1 MEWYLKA
8 VRNYVN
14 FKGRAQR
21 KEYWFYLLFYILFA
35 IAVVLVES
43 FLGLSDLSDPE
54 GGTGPLYLFY
64 TVAFLLPSIA
74 VAIRR
79 LHDTG
84 RTGWWLLLA
93 FIPLIGAIVLIV
105 FYCLDSEPGDNKYG
119 PNPKGVQA

>member
-14 FKGRAQR
+14 FQGRAQR

-54 GGTGPLYLFY
+54 KGTGPLYAIY
-64 TVAFLLPSIA
+64 TLAFLLPSIA
-74 VAIRR
+74 VAVRR
-79 LHDTG
+79 LHDIG

-93 FIPLIGAIVLIV
+93 LIPLVGAIVLLI
-105 FYCLDSEPGDNKYG
+105 FYCLDSQPGDNKYG